1 MDTKPLQT
9 NVLQTNL
16 KGLSKAKKVK
26 QPSSARKTK
35 KGQRSVGRR

>member
-9 NVLQTNL
+9 NF

-26 QPSSARKTK
+26 QPNSTRKSK
-35 KGQRSVGRR
+35 KDQRSSGRR

>member
-9 NVLQTNL
+9 NF

-26 QPSSARKTK
+26 RPNSTRKSN
-35 KGQRSVGRR
+35 KGQRSGGRR

>member
-9 NVLQTNL
+9 NF

-26 QPSSARKTK
+26 QPNSTRKSK
-35 KGQRSVGRR
+35 KDQRSDGRR